1 MFFRKKWQSF
11 QEKHDFADGGWML
24 CATDASRRHSAS
36 AGGAVT
42 ELTRFLLEKGE
53 VRTALGFIY
62 ETASVS
68 YTPKWVYSAAEV
80 ISVGSIYHEI
90 PLIKF
95 LRHSLDAIRPP
106 LFVVALPCQVG
117 AIRVVCKKAEIPVY
131 VVALVCSGQ
140 LRLEATRELFRRVTG
155 NRSIAQYRY
164 RGGGWPSG
172 VRINCDDGQEMFVP
186 NNSSIWSDIF
196 HSAVFNLPRCFSC
209 RDTFGI
215 GADMTVGDP
224 WLPRYVQN
232 ETEGISMCIPQNHWA
247 VSTLRQMLDQG
258 LFELKEIIP
267 SWEVVASQRGT
278 LEKKAIYRAYPTMI
292 SILRSLYRQSW
303 YMKWVFDRNL
313 GIHIRFHQKCINLF
327 KRL

>member
-1 MFFRKKWQSF
+1 MFQKKWQAL
-11 QEKHDFADGGWML
+11 QEKHDFTEGGWMVS
-24 CATDASRRHSAS
+24 ATDASRRHSAS

-42 ELTRFLLEKGE
+42 ELTRFLLEKSK
-53 VRTALGFIY
+53 VRTALCFTY
-62 ETASVS
+62 EIESAFYS
-68 YTPKWVYSAAEV
+68 PKWVYSATEV

-95 LRHSLDAIRPP
+95 LWHSLDEIRPP
-106 LFVVALPCQVG
+106 LLVTALPCQVN
-117 AIRVVCKKAEIPVY
+117 AIRAVCKKAGIPVY

-140 LRLEATRELFRRVTG
+140 LRLEATRELFRCVIGERSVT
-155 NRSIAQYRY
+155 QYRY

-172 VRINCDDGQEMFVP
+172 VRINCDDGQEIFVP
-186 NNSSIWSDIF
+186 NNHSIWSDIF
-196 HSAVFNLPRCFSC
+196 HSAVFNLPRCFRC

-232 ETEGISMCIPQNHWA
+232 ETEGVSMCIPQTPWA
-247 VSTLRQMLDQG
+247 VSILRQMLDQG
-258 LFELKEIIP
+258 LLALKEIIP
-267 SWEVVASQRGT
+267 SWEVYASQRGT

-292 SILRSLYRQSW
+292 SILRSLYRQPL
-303 YMKWVFDRNL
+303 YMKWVFERDLRKHVWFHGKCMNL
-313 GIHIRFHQKCINLF
+313 L